1 MSRAESPEKQD
12 QVTSPRMGGDGGDE
26 NAESGKLHLA
36 LSAFLLCSP
45 TEGLSGGD
53 GGGKH
58 PDLRAISTELK
69 CDGVRL
75 ADGW

>member
-26 NAESGKLHLA
+26 NAESGKLPLA

-45 TEGLSGGD
+45 QKGSLVGMAVESTLTSG
-53 GGGKH
+53 
-58 PDLRAISTELK
+58 PFPRS
-69 CDGVRL
+69 
-75 ADGW
+75 